1 MNKTAL
7 VLVAVVCAAGARAQ
21 ESAWPATARS
31 FPQAYSRRPLTLPP
45 GMVEFEA
52 FFTAAHYAESCVPG
66 CGSAYDSK
74 SLFFAAWYGLIDRVD
89 VGLSTGF
96 GLNADTR
103 LVNGWNKTV
112 VAGLTALAVHDGG
125 FDLRASLTAP
135 VIWRQGSYAIQTG
148 LFARQ
153 LLGKLVFLEGD
164 LQAAWLVA
172 PSAELGAGF
181 NAILGFQLAPAVAAR
196 ILYTAASLST
206 GGSLNVNLLGSRA
219 SAQIIC
225 SPASTVDLFGT
236 VGADVQRA
244 RDDYGF
250 NAGLIVRL

>member
-21 ESAWPATARS
+21 ESVWPATARS

-45 GMVEFEA
+45 GVVEFEA
-52 FFTAAHYAESCVPG
+52 YFAAAHYATACVPG
-66 CGSAYDSK
+66 CGPAYDSE
-74 SLFFAAWYGLIDRVD
+74 SLFFSAWYGLTSRVD

-96 GLNADTR
+96 GLNAGT
-103 LVNGWNKTV
+103 GWDKTV
-112 VAGLTALAVHDGG
+112 VAGLTALAFHDGG
-125 FDLRASLTAP
+125 FDLRANLAAP

-164 LQAAWLVA
+164 LQAAWFVA
-172 PSAELGAGF
+172 PSVELGARF

-244 RDDYGF
+244 GDDYGF